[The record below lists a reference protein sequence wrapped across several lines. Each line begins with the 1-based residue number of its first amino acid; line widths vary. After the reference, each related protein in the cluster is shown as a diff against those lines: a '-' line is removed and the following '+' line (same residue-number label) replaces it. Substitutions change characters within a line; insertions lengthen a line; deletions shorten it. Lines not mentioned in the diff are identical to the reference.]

1 MAIFK
6 SSVLFLFLKRKRAGY
21 KAIGAT
27 ALGAVVVW
35 GMLTSSTRGQ
45 AFDNDKLD
53 EESLVRRGFEIA
65 PVPLNLAGK
74 DRALVGLGS
83 YIVNAHA
90 ACNDCHDAGPV
101 TEYADGGNPY
111 FGQPKEINPETYLG
125 GGQDFG
131 PLVPGSAPIIARNL
145 TPDKT
150 GRPEGGR
157 SFAEFREIL
166 KTGIDLDHL
175 HPTCAN
181 GVVDE
186 SCVPPPFDGNLLQVM
201 IWPTL
206 QNMTDREI
214 QAIYEYLSAIP
225 CVAGPPA
232 PSPLHNDCP

>member
-1 MAIFK
+1 MK
-6 SSVLFLFLKRKRAGY
+6 QYVEKVLGV
-21 KAIGAT
+21 T
-27 ALGAVVVW
+27 AFVLVLAWAVS
-35 GMLTSSTRGQ
+35 M
-45 AFDNDKLD
+45 
-53 EESLVRRGFEIA
+53 SLVRGHASDVDDGQHGEESFVRLGLEIS

-74 DRALVGLGS
+74 NRDLVGLGS

-90 ACNDCHDAGPV
+90 ACNDCHSPGPAV
-101 TEYADGGNPY
+101 EYVNGGNPY
-111 FGQPKEINPETYLG
+111 FGQPKKVNPDVYLG

-131 PLVPGSAPIIARNL
+131 PLIPGSAHIISRNL

-175 HPTCAN
+175 HPTCADGMVN
-181 GVVDE
+181 E

-201 IWPTL
+201 TWPTL
-206 QNMTDREI
+206 QNMSDRDI
-214 QAIYEYLSAIP
+214 RAIYEYLSAIP

-232 PSPLHNDCP
+232 PDPRHNDCE